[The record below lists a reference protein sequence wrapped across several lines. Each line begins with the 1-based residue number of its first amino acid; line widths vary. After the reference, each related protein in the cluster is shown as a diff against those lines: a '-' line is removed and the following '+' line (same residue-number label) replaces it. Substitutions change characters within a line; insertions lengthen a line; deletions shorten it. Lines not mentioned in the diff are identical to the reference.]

1 MGAIAIVKELKKH
14 SQDFE
19 FYPTTNEILEA
30 MFWDIKSHKRN
41 YWFQEENVIEN
52 KGYDTEYE
60 FQSISILDIGAGNC
74 KLFDKFH
81 EISEAQSFTDG
92 HGRKVRGNMLGISRY
107 MAIEKSQILINK
119 MPKEVI
125 VVGTDFNENT
135 IIDKQADIVFCN
147 PPYKEYERWTEKII
161 KEANA
166 SFIYL
171 VIPKRW
177 GNNRVIAEALKL
189 RRAKVQIVGDFDFL
203 NSEDRQAR
211 AKVSLVKVCLGYHR
225 HPIKRNQRYYQGKGL
240 QQNVDPFELWFN
252 ENFKIQAE
260 KSVDSWNEYKIK
272 EKKEKEKKERIKNEL
287 IEGRDMVHTLVELYN
302 RDLDKLVSNYQKFAE
317 LDADILKELNVKLD
331 GVLEALKTKIQ
342 GLKVLYWE
350 EIFNNF
356 DAITSRL
363 TSFTR
368 QKLKE
373 QLAANTN
380 IDFTEGNVR
389 SIVIWVIKNASKYFQ
404 DQMLEMYDRFTAKE
418 GIKLYKSN
426 IHWTR
431 DSWRYCQ
438 NMKEKGIKW
447 SLDYRIILNS
457 TRGYEEERNGTI
469 ADSQMQDIRDL
480 IVIAK
485 NLGFKIDTSNIPWNG
500 LPIKEKHNIIFSI
513 DNKKEILKK
522 GSKTLYGKID
532 EVFCQTHI
540 PNENGERVMEKD
552 GVVYV
557 NRSDGQDY
565 TFYQYRIGD
574 HYFDSYVP
582 REEDVFTTVIGH
594 KKGTNHFQFNQKFI
608 KCFNLEVSRVR
619 GWIKSPKEAAEE
631 FDISIEEATS
641 YWKSSF
647 ELLSSH
653 LPTLLPNHTEDKE
666 PEPTQ
671 EETEVVND
679 SKEALYDDA
688 QIDIFKNGTLFL

>member
-1 MGAIAIVKELKKH
+1 MSSIATIVANLKQNG
-14 SQDFE
+14 QDFE

-41 YWFQEENVIEN
+41 LWFNDESTIEN
-52 KGYDTEYE
+52 KGYDAEFE
-60 FQSISILDIGAGNC
+60 FQSVSILDIGAGNC
-74 KLFDKFH
+74 KLLDKFH
-81 EISEAQSFTDG
+81 EISETQSFTDK
-92 HGRKVRGNMLGISRY
+92 HGRKVRDNTLGINRY

-147 PPYKEYERWTEKII
+147 PPYREYERWTERII

-177 GNNRVIAEALKL
+177 GNSRAIAEALRL

-203 NSEDRQAR
+203 NSEDRKAR
-211 AKVSLVKVCLGYHR
+211 AKVSLVKVCLSYYKGYKNR
-225 HPIKRNQRYYQGKGL
+225 HSEKATRNYHGDKV
-240 QQNVDPFELWFN
+240 NVDPFELWFN

-260 KSVDSWNEYKIK
+260 KSVESWNEYKVK
-272 EKKEKEKKERIKNEL
+272 EKREEERKTRIKNEL
-287 IEGRDMVHTLVELYN
+287 VGGRDIVHTLIQLYN
-302 RDLDKLVSNYQKFAE
+302 RDLDKLISNYQKLAE
-317 LDADILKELNVKLD
+317 LDADILKELDVKLD

-368 QKLKE
+368 QRLKE

-380 IDFTEGNVR
+380 IDFTEGNIR

-404 DQMLEMYDRFTAKE
+404 EQMLEMYDRFTAKE
-418 GIKLYKSN
+418 CTKLYKSN
-426 IHWTR
+426 IHWTS

-438 NMKEKGIKW
+438 KMKENGIKW
-447 SLDYRIILNS
+447 SLDYRIILDS
-457 TRGYEEERNGTI
+457 ARGWREESDGTI
-469 ADSQMQDIRDL
+469 SDHQMQDIRDL
-480 IVIAK
+480 IVVAK
-485 NLGFKIDTSNIPWNG
+485 NLGFEIDKSNIPWNG
-500 LPIKEKHNIIFSI
+500 LTIKDKHNILFSTG
-513 DNKKEILKK
+513 NKKEILKK
-522 GSKTLYGKID
+522 GSKTLWGKID

-540 PNENGERVMEKD
+540 HNEDGERVMEKD

-557 NRSDGQDY
+557 DRSDEQDY
-565 TFYQYRIGD
+565 TYYQYRIGD
-574 HYFDSYVP
+574 YYFDNYVP
-582 REEDVFTTVIGH
+582 REEDIFTTVIGH

-608 KCFNLEVSRVR
+608 KCFNLEVSRIR
-619 GWIKSPKEAAEE
+619 GWIKTPKEAAEE
-631 FDISIEEATS
+631 FDISVEEATT

-647 ELLSSH
+647 ELLPSH
-653 LPTLLPNHTEDKE
+653 LPNLLPNIMPKEDAKSEDKE
-666 PEPTQ
+666 EKKAIQ
-671 EETEVVND
+671 KEQLSLFGDEV
-679 SKEALYDDA
+679 A
-688 QIDIFKNGTLFL
+688 